1 MHIPF
6 HWTDNKAQLFL
17 LLTTSTYAPGV
28 THSRRIDCIITQSI
42 AADCTIVPHTCIPH
56 PNIPISSLPSSFNL
70 TNLAPAATSSY
81 PAQGPTAYH
90 ASANAATAGRGR
102 PLPSAQLLRLPSP
115 HRPPATPPWL
125 SSVPP
130 TRLPSS
136 SHPSAISTSLRQ
148 QIISGYSSSFIDST
162 LESMFLLAFFS
173 FLRCSE
179 FTSATSKTLPNQL
192 NYLLCLIPTPAKP
205 T

>member
-42 AADCTIVPHTCIPH
+42 AAGQPP
-56 PNIPISSLPSSFNL
+56 LP
-70 TNLAPAATSSY
+70 APAEG
-81 PAQGPTAYH
+81 Q
-90 ASANAATAGRGR
+90 R

>member
-90 ASANAATAGRGR
+90 ASANAATAA
-102 PLPSAQLLRLPSP
+102 PPTISP
-115 HRPPATPPWL
+115 AAPPAITPPT
-125 SSVPP
+125 SSN
-130 TRLPSS
+130 
-136 SHPSAISTSLRQ
+136 STLVIQCASDP
-148 QIISGYSSSFIDST
+148 SSFILT
-162 LESMFLLAFFS
+162 PLGHFN
-173 FLRCSE
+173 
-179 FTSATSKTLPNQL
+179 LPQAADHIRIFIFIHRL
-192 NYLLCLIPTPAKP
+192 NP
-205 T
+205 